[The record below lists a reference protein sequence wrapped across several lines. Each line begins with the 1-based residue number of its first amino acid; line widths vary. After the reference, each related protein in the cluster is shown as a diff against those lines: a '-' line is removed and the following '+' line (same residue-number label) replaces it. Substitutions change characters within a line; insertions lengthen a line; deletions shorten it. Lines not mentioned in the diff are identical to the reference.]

1 MSRLRWRFQAVSVAL
16 AYWLAGPAIAESVA
30 AMNLHDSAAIGDV
43 KALQQQLGKSRDI
56 DAPNIEGS
64 TALLVAVMQGRLDA
78 ARYLLAHGARAD
90 AANRYR
96 VTPLYVATLHGD
108 TDMMAA
114 LLAARADP
122 NGAAPSG
129 ETLLMTSAR
138 AGVVKAMQLLID
150 TGASVDARESTF
162 NQTALMLAARSNSA
176 DAIALLLDRGAD
188 INARTSVGET
198 PPFIPPCKGTGC
210 GSVGVG
216 INRGGLPDRGRR
228 DPVKGGMTPLLYAA
242 REGADA
248 AMAVL
253 IRRGASLE
261 VAEANGM
268 TPLLMALLNN
278 QLGAARQLIEAGAK
292 VNVDDFYGR
301 TPLWAAVEYRNLDM
315 NNRIEDSPTTNNIDR
330 PASMPLIRL
339 LLEKGA
345 NVNARTREVPPARKW
360 LYALNDVSWVDYTG
374 QTPFLRA
381 AFSGDITVMRL
392 LLDHGADPNLA
403 TNGGT
408 TALMAASGVGWVVQQ
423 TYTESMPSLLEAIT
437 ICLEHKAD
445 VNAVNSMGLTALLG
459 AANKGANDIIKLL
472 VANGA
477 RLDAVDKQGRDAY
490 RWAGGVF
497 LAAVGAELKPHT
509 IALLDELNHR
519 PPSRGPSA
527 ETPVSR

>member
-1 MSRLRWRFQAVSVAL
+1 MSRLQGRFRVVIVCL
-16 AYWLAGPAIAESVA
+16 AYLLAGSVIAA
-30 AMNLHDSAAIGDV
+30 PGP
-43 KALQQQLGKSRDI
+43 I
-56 DAPNIEGS
+56 DTPDKEGN
-64 TALLVAVMQGRLDA
+64 TGLLVAVMQDRLDA
-78 ARYLLAHGARAD
+78 AKHLLARGANAD

-96 VTPLYVATLHGD
+96 VTALYVATLHGT
-108 TDMMAA
+108 TDMMTV

-122 NGAAPSG
+122 NGVSPSG

-138 AGVVKAMQLLID
+138 AGVVKAMQLLVD
-150 TGASVDARESTF
+150 AGARVDAREAAF

-176 DAIALLLDRGAD
+176 DAIAFLLDNGAD

-198 PPFIPPCKGTGC
+198 PTFSPPCKGTGC
-210 GSVGVG
+210 GSEGVG

-248 AMAVL
+248 AIAVL
-253 IRRGASLE
+253 IRRGADLE
-261 VAEANGM
+261 LAEANGM

-278 QLGAARQLIEAGAK
+278 QLGSARQLVDAGAK
-292 VNVDDFYGR
+292 VNVQDFYGR

-330 PASMPLIRL
+330 AASLPLIRL

-345 NVNARTREVPPARKW
+345 DANARTRDVPPSRKW
-360 LYALNDVSWVDYTG
+360 LYSLNDVSWVDYTG

-381 AFSGDITVMRL
+381 AFSGDTTVMRL

-403 TNGGT
+403 THGGT

-423 TYTESMPSLLEAIT
+423 TYTESMPSLLEAIR
-437 ICLEHKAD
+437 ICLDHKAD
-445 VNAVNSMGLTALLG
+445 VNAANSMGLTALLG

-472 VANGA
+472 VAHGA

-527 ETPVSR
+527 EAPIPK

>member
-1 MSRLRWRFQAVSVAL
+1 MSRLQRRFQAVSAL
-16 AYWLAGPAIAESVA
+16 AFFLAGSALA
-30 AMNLHDSAAIGDV
+30 APGE
-43 KALQQQLGKSRDI
+43 I
-56 DAPNIEGS
+56 DAPNKEGS
-64 TALLVAVMQGRLDA
+64 TALLVAVMQDRLDA
-78 ARYLLAHGARAD
+78 AKHLLAHGAKAD

-96 VTPLYVATLHGD
+96 VTPLYVAALHGN

-114 LLAARADP
+114 LLAARADA

-150 TGASVDARESTF
+150 AGARVDAREPSF
-162 NQTALMLAARSNSA
+162 NQSALMLAARGNSA
-176 DAIALLLDRGAD
+176 DAIALLLDEGAD

-198 PPFIPPCKGTGC
+198 PAFTPPCKGTGC
-210 GSVGVG
+210 GSEGVG

-248 AMAVL
+248 ATAAL
-253 IRRGASLE
+253 IKRGATLE
-261 VAEANGM
+261 LAEANGM

-278 QLGAARQLIEAGAK
+278 QLGSARQLIDAGAN
-292 VNVDDFYGR
+292 VNAEDFYGR
-301 TPLWAAVEYRNLDM
+301 TPLWAVVEYRNLDM

-330 PASMPLIRL
+330 AASMPLIKL

-345 NVNARTREVPPARKW
+345 NVNARTREVPPPRKW

-381 AFSGDITVMRL
+381 AFSGDTTVMRL
-392 LLDHGADPNLA
+392 LLDDGADPNLA
-403 TNGGT
+403 TQGGT

-423 TYTESMPSLLEAIT
+423 TYTESMPSLLEAIM
-437 ICLEHKAD
+437 ICLAYKAD

-459 AANKGANDIIKLL
+459 AANKGANDILKLL

-509 IALLDELNHR
+509 IALLDELNRRRSSH
-519 PPSRGPSA
+519 GPSA
-527 ETPVSR
+527 ESPVPR

>member
-1 MSRLRWRFQAVSVAL
+1 MSRLQWRFQAASVAL
-16 AYWLAGPAIAESVA
+16 AFLLAASAVA
-30 AMNLHDSAAIGDV
+30 APGEVDV
-43 KALQQQLGKSRDI
+43 PDR
-56 DAPNIEGS
+56 EGS
-64 TALLVAVMQGRLDA
+64 TALLVAVMQDDLGA
-78 ARYLLAHGARAD
+78 VKGLLARGAKVD

-96 VTPLYVATLHGD
+96 VTPLYVTALHGK

-114 LLAARADP
+114 LLAAKADP

-138 AGVVKAMQLLID
+138 AGIVTAMQLLID
-150 TGASVDARESTF
+150 SGARVDAREPAF

-176 DAIALLLDRGAD
+176 EAIALLLDNGAD
-188 INARTSVGET
+188 IDARTSVGET
-198 PPFIPPCKGTGC
+198 PAFAPPCKGTGC
-210 GSVGVG
+210 GSEGVG

-253 IRRGASLE
+253 IRRGANLE
-261 VAEANGM
+261 LAEANGM

-278 QLGAARQLIEAGAK
+278 QLGVARQLIDAGAK

-330 PASMPLIRL
+330 AASLPLIRL

-345 NVNARTREVPPARKW
+345 AVNARTREVPPPRKW

-381 AFSGDITVMRL
+381 AFSGDVTVMRL
-392 LLDHGADPNLA
+392 LLDYGADPNLA
-403 TNGGT
+403 THGGT

-423 TYTESMPSLLEAIT
+423 TYTESTPSLLEAIR
-437 ICLEHKAD
+437 ICLEHQAD

-459 AANKGANDIIKLL
+459 AANKGGNDILKLL
-472 VANGA
+472 VTHGA
-477 RLDAVDKQGRDAY
+477 RLDATDKQGRDAY

-519 PPSRGPSA
+519 PPSRAPSA
-527 ETPVSR
+527 ESPVPR

>member
-1 MSRLRWRFQAVSVAL
+1 MSRLQRRSEAVSIAL
-16 AYWLAGPAIAESVA
+16 ALLLAGSAIA
-30 AMNLHDSAAIGDV
+30 
-43 KALQQQLGKSRDI
+43 
-56 DAPNIEGS
+56 APAPGARLLEKEVNS
-64 TALLVAVMQGRLDA
+64 ALLEAVTQDRLDA
-78 ARYLLAHGARAD
+78 ARNLLARGAHAN
-90 AANRYR
+90 AANRYG
-96 VTPLYVATLHGD
+96 VTPLYVAALHGN
-108 TDMMAA
+108 TDMMTALVAA
-114 LLAARADP
+114 KADP

-129 ETLLMTSAR
+129 ETLLMTSSR
-138 AGVVKAMQLLID
+138 AGVVKAMQLLINA
-150 TGASVDARESTF
+150 GAKVDAREPSF
-162 NQTALMLAARSNSA
+162 NQTALMLAARSNNA
-176 DAIALLLDRGAD
+176 DAIALLLDNGAD

-198 PPFIPPCKGTGC
+198 PAFTPPCKGTGC
-210 GSVGVG
+210 GSEGVG

-253 IRRGASLE
+253 IRRGADLE
-261 VAEANGM
+261 LAEANGM

-278 QLGAARQLIEAGAK
+278 QLGVARQLIDAGAK

-301 TPLWAAVEYRNLDM
+301 TPLWAAVEHRNLDM

-330 PASMPLIRL
+330 AASLPLIKL

-345 NVNARTREVPPARKW
+345 NVNARTREVPPSRKW
-360 LYALNDVSWVDYTG
+360 LYALNDVSWVDFTG

-381 AFSGDITVMRL
+381 AFSGDTTVMRL
-392 LLDHGADPNLA
+392 LLEHGADPNLA
-403 TNGGT
+403 TYGGT
-408 TALMAASGVGWVVQQ
+408 TPLMAASGVGWVVQQ
-423 TYTESMPSLLEAIT
+423 TYTESMPSLLEAIR
-437 ICLEHKAD
+437 ICMEHKAD

-472 VANGA
+472 AANGG
-477 RLDAVDKQGRDAY
+477 RLDAIDKQGRDAY

-527 ETPVSR
+527 EIPVTR